1 MIYGERMFAF
11 NEEASID
18 EIEYESKG
26 YASFDDML
34 NGFSAVCALA
44 EATDNYGLLDTYADL
59 LEESSVEIL
68 EEGAN
73 AEYTKIFKE
82 KFKAIKECTKNSRKA
97 FKAEDYKQA
106 KEYCKQGIKLCEEL
120 KKEFDME
127 RNLSESEVDKVD
139 DTVLTAILGFIINN
153 FISTL
158 GLLIPLVGPFVTLVH
173 GIKAQIKIMKQWKE
187 EGFNAKTANVYRNKL
202 EFGIGI
208 MKEDFEAAIKA
219 ADDAMKNNK

>member
-106 KEYCKQGIKLCEEL
+106 KEYCNQGIKLCDEL
-120 KKEFDME
+120 KKEF
-127 RNLSESEVDKVD
+127 DKVD